1 MREFCDAPPIPSV
14 YTNLITVMAS
24 KITSSLHC
32 QITKVVQ
39 WHEPPWTVTTV
50 RVSYRI
56 LLTSHITPT
65 RESSL
70 KSLCHNTSNIRSIEL
85 VIVCRSTFLFLPE
98 FWLWNGKE
106 KGSWTEQKRESCHL
120 REWNDDI
127 QILRLIARKLSACQ
141 LIKAIS

>member
-32 QITKVVQ
+32 QIIKVVQ

-56 LLTSHITPT
+56 LSNSYITPT

-85 VIVCRSTFLFLPE
+85 VIACRSTFIFLPD

-106 KGSWTEQKRESCHL
+106 KRFVNGAKK
-120 REWNDDI
+120 
-127 QILRLIARKLSACQ
+127 RKLSFKGMKWWYINTKIDCTK
-141 LIKAIS
+141 IISMPINQGH

>member
-56 LLTSHITPT
+56 LPNSHITPT

-85 VIVCRSTFLFLPE
+85 VIVCRSTFLFFARILTVKWKGKR
-98 FWLWNGKE
+98 FVNGAK
-106 KGSWTEQKRESCHL
+106 K
-120 REWNDDI
+120 
-127 QILRLIARKLSACQ
+127 RKLSFKGMKWWYINTKIDCTK
-141 LIKAIS
+141 IISMPINQGH

>member
-1 MREFCDAPPIPSV
+1 MREFCDAPPIPPV

-24 KITSSLHC
+24 KIISSLHC
-32 QITKVVQ
+32 QVTKVVQ

-56 LLTSHITPT
+56 LPNSHITPT

-85 VIVCRSTFLFLPE
+85 VIACRSTFIFFARFLTVKWKGKR
-98 FWLWNGKE
+98 FVNGAK
-106 KGSWTEQKRESCHL
+106 K
-120 REWNDDI
+120 
-127 QILRLIARKLSACQ
+127 RKLSFKGMKWWYINTKIDCTK
-141 LIKAIS
+141 IISMPINQGH